1 MAEKLT
7 LANDY
12 LNVNISVLGAELC
25 GLLDK
30 RDGVEHM
37 WKADPNFW
45 PRHAPILFPCVGESK
60 DGTINVDDQ
69 DHTMGRHGFARHE
82 AFSVI
87 EQTEK
92 KVVLELKSNVKTRVH
107 FPFEFSFRVGYEL
120 QNTRLVQSFEVVN
133 RSSSKM
139 GFQLGGHP
147 AFSVPFHPGET
158 YDDYEIYFDSPQTLN
173 RHLLTDEGLYSGE
186 TRDFLNASNRFALF
200 YELFNEDALVF
211 KNISSKQVWIQHK
224 NGGKRLQVDYEG
236 FPHLG
241 IWSVPGADY
250 VCVEPWIGCADMTN
264 QPKDYWLK
272 DQLTLL
278 HSQGIFQACF
288 SISIVEEN

>member
-1 MAEKLT
+1 MVKNLT
-7 LANDY
+7 LENDY

-30 RDGVEHM
+30 RDDVEHM
-37 WKADPNFW
+37 WKADPKFW

-60 DGTINVDDQ
+60 DGTINVDGQ
-69 DHTMGRHGFARHE
+69 DHPMGRHGFARHE

-87 EQTEK
+87 EQTEN
-92 KVVLELKSNVKTRVH
+92 KVVLELRSNVRTRVH

-133 RSSSKM
+133 TSSSKM

-147 AFSVPFHPGET
+147 AFSVPFHPEET
-158 YDDYEIYFDSPQTLN
+158 YNDYEICFDSPQTLN

-186 TRDFLNASNRFALF
+186 TRAFLNTSNRFGLF
-200 YELFNEDALVF
+200 YELFKEDALVF
-211 KNISSKQVWIQHK
+211 KNIPSKQVWIQHK

-241 IWSVPGADY
+241 IWSIPEANY
-250 VCVEPWIGCADMTN
+250 VCIEPWIGCADMAN

-272 DQLTLL
+272 DSLISLDPGQNFKA
-278 HSQGIFQACF
+278 HF
-288 SISIVEEN
+288 SVSLVDS